1 MLGLHETSFEGQGP
15 MQLEAQ
21 STACEDYVDM
31 PLLPGEG
38 GVLRAD
44 WEPLVRRLAAADA
57 NLGEA
62 ASLLH
67 ESLARSLVK
76 QAQALCSDADI
87 QVVGLCGG
95 VFQNAL
101 LAARC
106 RTLLEEC
113 GFHVLQAL
121 NIPCND
127 AGISAGQVMQAL
139 GSA

>member
-1 MLGLHETSFEGQGP
+1 MR
-15 MQLEAQ
+15 QLVA
-21 STACEDYVDM
+21 EDAGIV
-31 PLLPGEG
+31 
-38 GVLRAD
+38 
-44 WEPLVRRLAAADA
+44 
-57 NLGEA
+57 EA

-67 ESLARSLVK
+67 ESLARCLVK
-76 QAQALCSDADI
+76 QAQAVRADQGI

-101 LAARC
+101 LAARS

-113 GFHVLQAL
+113 GFHVLQAR

-127 AGISAGQVMQAL
+127 AGISAGQVMQVL